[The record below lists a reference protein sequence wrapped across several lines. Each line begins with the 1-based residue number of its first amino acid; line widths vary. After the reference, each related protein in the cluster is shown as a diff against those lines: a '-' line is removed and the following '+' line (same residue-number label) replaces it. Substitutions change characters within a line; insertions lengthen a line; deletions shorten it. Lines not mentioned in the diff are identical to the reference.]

1 MTKTKEDTFK
11 PLGEVLE
18 NVLEKIKP
26 AGVEYD

>member
-26 AGVEYD
+26 TGRRK